1 MLADGVAR
9 CTPCTK
15 FNQSIVTV
23 LNETENKQLPT
34 IYIVTPTYRRPQM
47 IAELTRLSYAFMHL
61 ENIVWLVIED
71 EIDKSSVVDQILKRS
86 GIVYVHL
93 NG

>member
-1 MLADGVAR
+1 MLADRLAM

-15 FNQSIVTV
+15 FNESIVTV
-23 LNETENKQLPT
+23 VNETEHKQLPT

-61 ENIVWLVIED
+61 KNIVWLVIED
-71 EIDKSSVVDQILKRS
+71 EIDKSNIVDQILKRS
-86 GIVYVHL
+86 GIKYVHL